1 MTSPQLFDWQNR
13 RVLVTGAS
21 GFKGSWLCAAL
32 HGLGARVFC
41 TMRDREQP
49 LAAWDLF
56 ELKKSI
62 GCFTVDITDRHAMVE
77 LLNTV
82 EPDIIFHLAAKA
94 LVPSALRDPLHAY
107 NVNVMGTLNLLE
119 ACRRLQMGN
128 RLLICS
134 TDHVFGSIDPD
145 GIPAGGFPEESPVHF
160 GGPYDTSKS
169 AMELAV
175 RSYHYT
181 YWEQLPEIAITRC
194 ANVFGFGDI
203 NQRRV
208 IPLFVESSVNQ
219 GSIPLRYRYSG
230 RQFIHVTDAVTGYI
244 QAAARMPE
252 GGRGRKAD
260 ERPEA
265 RTPFTPTFHFA
276 NERYPGT
283 PEPFIRMG
291 ELANLVAE
299 IVEAPVNDSQC
310 IDYPK
315 NENKVQILNCA
326 GTRNKLDWQINRPF
340 AQGLA
345 ELGEWYRNIGD
356 HNRLHQLLHRD
367 LESILANLN
376 RVNQIPADALFR
388 LKTKSGTGMPVSY
401 YATNAH
407 MVGQRTAE
415 QWTVR

>member
-1 MTSPQLFDWQNR
+1 MTSTQSFDWQNR

-56 ELKKSI
+56 ELKKAV

-82 EPDIIFHLAAKA
+82 EPDVVFHLAAKA

-145 GIPAGGFPEESPVHF
+145 AIPSGGFPEESPVHF

-181 YWEQLPEIAITRC
+181 YWEQLPEIAISRC

-208 IPLFVESSVNQ
+208 VPLFVESSVNR

-244 QAAARMPE
+244 QAAAAMPE

-260 ERPEA
+260 ARPEV

-276 NERYPGT
+276 NEQYPGT

-291 ELANLVAE
+291 ELADLVAE
-299 IVEAPVNDSQC
+299 TLAVPVDDSQC

-326 GTRNKLDWQINRPF
+326 GTRAKLGWQINRSF
-340 AQGLA
+340 AQGIA
-345 ELGEWYRNIGD
+345 ELGEWYQHIGERN
-356 HNRLHQLLHRD
+356 HLRQLLQSD
-367 LESILANLN
+367 LESILANLC
-376 RVNQIPADALFR
+376 VDNQASADALISAKNKASTASAAVNYVTNGHAVR
-388 LKTKSGTGMPVSY
+388 QGMVP
-401 YATNAH
+401 
-407 MVGQRTAE
+407 
-415 QWTVR
+415 